1 MKGLS
6 KFFTFTPSDR
16 TIVASTMLSCITVL
30 LFWILAN
37 VASEL
42 IEEFSFWLETGF
54 ALAQWLV
61 LRRYI
66 WNLGWWI
73 LASAWGWTIAFIL
86 IHFVGVGN
94 WIVGMVPAGELEIGG
109 VPVPLQVFWAKALLR
124 LLEWSVIGVLQWL
137 VLRRHIQHSSWWLLA
152 SPVGG
157 AVKGA
162 LELVTRLVAGDLL
175 GAIMGALAY
184 GVVTGSV
191 LVLLLQDHIKH
202 RIERQMYLSSTFG
215 GY

>member
-16 TIVASTMLSCITVL
+16 TIVASTMLSCITVW

-66 WNLGWWI
+66 RNLGWWI

-109 VPVPLQVFWAKALLR
+109 VPVPLQVFLTKTLLR
-124 LLEWSVIGVLQWL
+124 LLEWSVIGVLQWV
-137 VLRRHIQHSSWWLLA
+137 VLRLHIQHSSWWLLA

-157 AVKGA
+157 AIKGA
-162 LELVTRLVAGDLL
+162 VELTFRLVSGDML
-175 GAIMGALAY
+175 GTIMGALVY

-191 LVLLLQDHIKH
+191 LVLLLHNPIRH
-202 RIERQMYLSSTFG
+202 RLEHRRNMGFSF
-215 GY
+215 

>member
-1 MKGLS
+1 MKRLRE
-6 KFFTFTPSDR
+6 FFTFTPSEER
-16 TIVASTMLSCITVL
+16 EILTRTMLSCLTLWL
-30 LFWILAN
+30 LWVLAN
-37 VASEL
+37 VATEL

-66 WNLGWWI
+66 RNLGWWI
-73 LASAWGWTIAFIL
+73 LASVGGWIITFIL

-94 WIVGMVPAGELEIGG
+94 WILGMVPAGELEIGG
-109 VPVPLQVFWAKALLR
+109 VPVPLQVFWAKTLLR
-124 LLEWSVIGVLQWL
+124 LLEWSVIGVLQWA
-137 VLRRHIQHSSWWLLA
+137 VLRCHIQHSSWWLLA

-157 AVKGA
+157 AIKGA
-162 LELVTRLVAGDLL
+162 VELATRLVAGDLL

-191 LVLLLQDHIKH
+191 LVLLLHNPIKH
-202 RIERQMYLSSTFG
+202 RLEHRRNLGFSF
-215 GY
+215 

>member
-1 MKGLS
+1 MKRLREL
-6 KFFTFTPSDR
+6 FTLTPSEER
-16 TIVASTMLSCITVL
+16 EILTRTMLSCLTLWL
-30 LFWILAN
+30 LWVLAN
-37 VASEL
+37 VATEL

-66 WNLGWWI
+66 RNLGWWI
-73 LASAWGWTIAFIL
+73 LASVSGWIITFIL

-109 VPVPLQVFWAKALLR
+109 VPVPLQVFLTKTLLR
-124 LLEWSVIGVLQWL
+124 LLEWSVIGVLQWA
-137 VLRRHIQHSSWWLLA
+137 VLRCHIQHSSWWLLA

-157 AVKGA
+157 AIKGA
-162 LELVTRLVAGDLL
+162 VELATRLVAGDLL
-175 GAIMGALAY
+175 GAIMGVLAY

-191 LVLLLQDHIKH
+191 LVLLLHNPIKH
-202 RIERQMYLSSTFG
+202 RLEHRRNLGFSF
-215 GY
+215 

>member
-1 MKGLS
+1 MKRLRE
-6 KFFTFTPSDR
+6 FFTFTPSEER
-16 TIVASTMLSCITVL
+16 EILTRTMLSCLTLWL
-30 LFWILAN
+30 LWVLAN
-37 VASEL
+37 VATEL

-66 WNLGWWI
+66 RNLGWWI
-73 LASAWGWTIAFIL
+73 LASVSGWIITFIL

-109 VPVPLQVFWAKALLR
+109 VPVPLQVFWAKTLLR
-124 LLEWSVIGVLQWL
+124 LLEWSVIGVLQWV
-137 VLRRHIQHSSWWLLA
+137 VLRLHIQHSSWWLLA

-157 AVKGA
+157 AIKGA
-162 LELVTRLVAGDLL
+162 VELATRLVAGDLL
-175 GAIMGALAY
+175 GAIMGVLAY

-191 LVLLLQDHIKH
+191 LVLLLHNPIKH
-202 RIERQMYLSSTFG
+202 RLEHRRNLGFSF
-215 GY
+215 